1 MALIAGLG
9 NPGAEYRN
17 TRHNIGF
24 KLLDLLSEKL
34 SITFHSE
41 SGLYDLGE
49 GRFKG
54 QPVWLVKPQTYMNLS
69 GRAIRKVLAKTN
81 LSPRQCLVCYD
92 DVNLE
97 PGIIRLRPS
106 GSAGGHNGMQSII
119 DELKTN
125 QFPRLRMGIGN
136 NYRRGHQADYVLSP
150 FSDDEKPV
158 IEDALDRAMEAV
170 LTFLRSDINIA
181 MNQFN

>member
-9 NPGAEYRN
+9 NPGAEYRD

-24 KLLDLLSEKL
+24 ELLDLLSEKL
-34 SITFHSE
+34 SVTFESE

-49 GRFKG
+49 ARFKG
-54 QPVWLVKPQTYMNLS
+54 QNVLLVKPKTYMNLS
-69 GRAIRKVLAKTN
+69 GKAIRKVLTKTN

-92 DVNLE
+92 DVNLDV
-97 PGIIRLRPS
+97 GTIRLRPS
-106 GSAGGHNGMQSII
+106 GSAGGHNGIQNII

-125 QFPRLRMGIGN
+125 QFPRLRIGIGN
-136 NYRRGHQADYVLSP
+136 NYRRGQQAGYVLSP
-150 FSDDEKPV
+150 FSEEEKPV
-158 IEDALDRAMEAV
+158 IENALKNASDAV
-170 LTFLRSDINIA
+170 LTFLRSDINTA